1 MNASAQRS
9 SAPADEVH
17 DRVPSPAAAAPGPAP
32 GRARHKLIAIEV
44 GPSAP
49 RDHPLAA
56 GAYRAFELTV
66 SLLALV
72 LSLPLILLQFVI
84 IRLDT
89 PGPALFFQ
97 TRYGRS
103 KIMRGAD
110 LAGRTDIVSATGQ
123 FEPDRLY
130 WVPSTFRFV
139 KFRTMYVDA
148 RERCPELYSYEYNSH
163 EEFRAGFYKL
173 DDDPRVTPA
182 GRWLRRL
189 TVDELPNLWSV
200 VCGHIGIVGPRPEN
214 PVLLAYYSAEE
225 MQKFTVRPGITGLAV
240 INGRGNLCIGGQID
254 WDLAYVRQRSV
265 ALDLKTIV
273 LTAWLVLTRRGAF

>member
-9 SAPADEVH
+9 SAPADDGERLQRPAAVA
-17 DRVPSPAAAAPGPAP
+17 PSPARQA
-32 GRARHKLIAIEV
+32 LIAIEV
-44 GPSAP
+44 DPTAP

-56 GAYRAFELTV
+56 GIYRAFELTV
-66 SLLALV
+66 SLLGLV

-84 IRLDT
+84 IKLDT

-103 KIMRGAD
+103 KIVRGAN
-110 LAGRTDIVSATGQ
+110 LAGRTDIVSATGR

-130 WVPSTFRFV
+130 WVPTTFQFV
-139 KFRTMYVDA
+139 KFRTMYIDA
-148 RERCPELYSYEYNSH
+148 RERCPDLYSCEFKSH
-163 EEFRAGFYKL
+163 DEFRASFYKL

-189 TVDELPNLWSV
+189 TIDELPNLWSV
-200 VCGHIGIVGPRPEN
+200 LCGHIGIVGPRPEG
-214 PVLLAYYSAEE
+214 PMFLPYYSAEE
-225 MQKFTVRPGITGLAV
+225 MLKFTVRPGITGLAV
-240 INGRGNLCIGGQID
+240 INGRGELCIGGQID

>member
-1 MNASAQRS
+1 MNVSAQRS
-9 SAPADEVH
+9 SAPAGDPERVH
-17 DRVPSPAAAAPGPAP
+17 RSTAATPGV
-32 GRARHKLIAIEV
+32 ARHTLIAIEV
-44 GPSAP
+44 DSSAP

-56 GAYRAFELTV
+56 GAYRAFEFLV
-66 SLLALV
+66 SLLALI
-72 LSLPLILLQFVI
+72 LSLPLILLQVI
-84 IRLDT
+84 IIKLDT

-103 KIMRGAD
+103 KVMRGAD
-110 LAGRTDIVSATGQ
+110 LVGQTDIVSASGQ

-130 WVPSTFRFV
+130 WVPTTFRFV

-148 RERCPELYSYEYNSH
+148 RERYPDLYHWEFKSH
-163 EEFRAGFYKL
+163 EEFRAAFYKL

-200 VCGHIGIVGPRPEN
+200 VCGHIGLVGPRPEG
-214 PVLLAYYSAEE
+214 PMFLPYYSAQE

-240 INGRGNLCIGGQID
+240 IKGRGTLSIGGQID

-265 ALDLKTIV
+265 ALDLKTIFV
-273 LTAWLVLTRRGAF
+273 TAWLVVTRRGAF

>member
-1 MNASAQRS
+1 MSFSAQRS
-9 SAPADEVH
+9 SAPAGDH
-17 DRVPSPAAAAPGPAP
+17 DRAQRPAAAVPGL
-32 GRARHKLIAIEV
+32 ARNTLIAIEV
-44 GPSAP
+44 DPSAP
-49 RDHPLAA
+49 RDHPVAA
-56 GAYRAFELTV
+56 GAYRAFEFTL
-66 SLLALV
+66 SLLGLIA
-72 LSLPLILLQFVI
+72 SLPLILLQVI
-84 IRLDT
+84 IIKLDT

-103 KIMRGAD
+103 RVMRGAD
-110 LAGRTDIVSATGQ
+110 LAGRADLVSATGQ

-130 WVPSTFRFV
+130 WVPTTFRFV

-148 RERCPELYSYEYNSH
+148 RERFPDLYQREFKSH
-163 EEFRAGFYKL
+163 EEFRAAFYKL

-200 VCGHIGIVGPRPEN
+200 VCGHIGLVGPRPEG
-214 PVLLAYYSAEE
+214 PMFLPYYSAQE

-240 INGRGNLCIGGQID
+240 VKGRGNLSIGGQID

-265 ALDLKTIV
+265 ALDLKTIFV
-273 LTAWLVLTRRGAF
+273 TAWLVLTRRGAF

>member
-1 MNASAQRS
+1 MNVSAQRS
-9 SAPADEVH
+9 SAPADDH
-17 DRVPSPAAAAPGPAP
+17 DRLQRPAAALPGL
-32 GRARHKLIAIEV
+32 ARHTLIAIEV
-44 GPSAP
+44 DPSAP
-49 RDHPLAA
+49 RDHPLAT
-56 GAYRAFELTV
+56 GAYRAFEFTV

-72 LSLPLILLQFVI
+72 VSLPLILFQVI
-84 IRLDT
+84 VIKLDT

-110 LAGRTDIVSATGQ
+110 LAGRNDLVSATGR
-123 FEPDRLY
+123 FEPDHLY
-130 WVPSTFRFV
+130 WVPTTFRFV

-148 RERCPELYSYEYNSH
+148 RERYPDLYNCEFKSH
-163 EEFRAGFYKL
+163 EEFRAAFYKL

-200 VCGHIGIVGPRPEN
+200 VCGHIGLVGPRPEG
-214 PVLLAYYSAEE
+214 PVFLPYYSAQE

-240 INGRGNLCIGGQID
+240 IKGRGNLSIGGQID

-265 ALDLKTIV
+265 AVDLKTIFV
-273 LTAWLVLTRRGAF
+273 TAWLVVTRRGAF

>member
-1 MNASAQRS
+1 MNVSAQRS
-9 SAPADEVH
+9 SAPAE
-17 DRVPSPAAAAPGPAP
+17 DRDHAQRPAAAAAP
-32 GRARHKLIAIEV
+32 GRARHALIAIEV
-44 GPSAP
+44 DPSAP

-56 GAYRAFELTV
+56 GAYRVFELTV

-84 IRLDT
+84 IKLDT

-97 TRYGRS
+97 ARYGRS

-110 LAGRTDIVSATGQ
+110 LIGRTDIVSATGQ
-123 FEPDRLY
+123 FEPDRKY
-130 WVPSTFRFV
+130 WVPSTFQFV

-148 RERCPELYSYEYNSH
+148 RERCPDLYTAEYKSH

-200 VCGHIGIVGPRPEN
+200 VSGHIGIVGPRPEG
-214 PVLLAYYSAEE
+214 PVFLPYYSAEE

-240 INGRGNLCIGGQID
+240 IKGRGTLSIGGQID
-254 WDLAYVRQRSV
+254 WDLAYVRTRSV
-265 ALDLKTIV
+265 AVDLKIIV
-273 LTAWLVLTRRGAF
+273 VTAWLVLTRRGAF

>member
-1 MNASAQRS
+1 MNSSAQRS
-9 SAPADEVH
+9 GAPSEAHE
-17 DRVPSPAAAAPGPAP
+17 RAQRPAAAVPSFER
-32 GRARHKLIAIEV
+32 RALIAIEV
-44 GPSAP
+44 DPSAP

-56 GAYRAFELTV
+56 GAYRVFELAL

-72 LSLPLILLQFVI
+72 LSLPLILLQWVI
-84 IRLDT
+84 IKLDT

-103 KIMRGAD
+103 KIARGAD
-110 LAGRTDIVSATGQ
+110 LAGRTDIVSATGK

-130 WVPSTFRFV
+130 WVPTTFQFV

-148 RERCPELYSYEYNSH
+148 RERSPELYTCGYKSH

-200 VCGHIGIVGPRPEN
+200 VCGHIGIVGPRPEG
-214 PVLLAYYSAEE
+214 PVFLPYYSAEE

-240 INGRGNLCIGGQID
+240 IKGRGTLPIGGQID
-254 WDLAYVRQRSV
+254 WDLTYVRQRSV
-265 ALDLKTIV
+265 VVDLKIIV
-273 LTAWLVLTRRGAF
+273 VTAWLVLTRRGAF

>member
-1 MNASAQRS
+1 MNVSAHGS
-9 SAPADEVH
+9 SAPADEP
-17 DRVPSPAAAAPGPAP
+17 DRAQRSVGVAPGLV
-32 GRARHKLIAIEV
+32 RHALIAIEV
-44 GPSAP
+44 DLSAP

-72 LSLPLILLQFVI
+72 ASLPLLLLQFVI
-84 IRLDT
+84 IKLDT

-97 TRYGRS
+97 TRCGRS
-103 KIMRGAD
+103 KIVRGAD
-110 LAGRTDIVSATGQ
+110 LAGRTDIVSATGK

-130 WVPSTFRFV
+130 WVPTTFRFV

-148 RERCPELYSYEYNSH
+148 RERCPELYTPQYTSH

-200 VCGHIGIVGPRPEN
+200 VCGHIGIVGPRPEG
-214 PVLLAYYSAEE
+214 PVFLPYYSAEE

-240 INGRGNLCIGGQID
+240 INGRGTLCIGGQID

-265 ALDLKTIV
+265 AVDLKIIAV
-273 LTAWLVLTRRGAF
+273 TAWLVLKRRGAF